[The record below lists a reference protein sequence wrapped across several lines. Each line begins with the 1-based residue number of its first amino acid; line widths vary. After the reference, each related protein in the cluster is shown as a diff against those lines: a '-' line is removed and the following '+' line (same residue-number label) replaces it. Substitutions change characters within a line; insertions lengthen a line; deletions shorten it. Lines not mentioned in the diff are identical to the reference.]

1 LVVITFI
8 TGVAAYGDRLEVPPW
23 WHWTLLFAAIL
34 AVLVLAVQPPRRSD
48 ERPLLRAMRG
58 VRRRA

>member
-1 LVVITFI
+1 
-8 TGVAAYGDRLEVPPW
+8 VAAYGDRLEVPPW

-48 ERPLLRAMRG
+48 ERPLLRVMRG